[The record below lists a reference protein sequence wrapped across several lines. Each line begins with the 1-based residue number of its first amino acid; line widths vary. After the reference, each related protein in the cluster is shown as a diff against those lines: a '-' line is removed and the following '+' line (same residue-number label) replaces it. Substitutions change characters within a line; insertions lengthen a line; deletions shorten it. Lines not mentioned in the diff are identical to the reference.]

1 MATQKEQLAKLVAD
15 MKALGDEIDA
25 RGDGLA
31 AEEQVTLTKM
41 ANDVNVLVESIK
53 ATATASG
60 TVDMASAFLAD
71 LAEAP
76 VTEKA
81 APVVIDGIVD
91 PQGMTLGEAFAK
103 STVFDEF
110 VKQFKGNDGQIRN
123 DNNVKSAGYNLP
135 GFHAKDLVTGGSDT
149 SGGAFVRPDRLP
161 GIVDLAPDRELT
173 IRSLCTNI
181 TTSSDTFEY
190 VRVTS
195 KTRNAA
201 GVLEATSSAPIDGTT
216 VTDAIGG
223 LKPESAIAFEVVSSP
238 VETIAHWMAIS
249 RRAAADGG
257 HIAGLINQFLLS
269 DLGRAEE
276 DAILTGSGNS
286 PELKGLLSYA
296 LPTVPSAGTDLD
308 AVVDAQAK
316 IRLAGRIPTAIVMH
330 PNDWFSPGFMTAKAS
345 DGQYLITDPRASLDQ
360 LLRVWGLQVVLSN
373 AMTENTAL
381 VGDFRQAVVADREQA
396 SIYVTDSHADF
407 FTRNILAI
415 LAEERL
421 GFGVLDTSAFC
432 TITAV

>member
-76 VTEKA
+76 VSEKA

-103 STVFDEF
+103 SPAFDEF
-110 VKQFKGNDGQIRN
+110 VKQFRGNDGQIRS

-135 GFHAKDLVTGGSDT
+135 GFHAKDLITGGSAT
-149 SGGAFVRPDRLP
+149 SAGALVETARLP
-161 GIVDLAPDRELT
+161 GVTDLVPAREPR
-173 IRSLCTNI
+173 IRDLCTNI
-181 TTSSDTFEY
+181 TIGSDLFEY

-195 KTRNAA
+195 KTNSAA
-201 GVLEATSSAPIDGTT
+201 GVSEATSSAVIDGTT

-223 LKPESAIAFEVVSSP
+223 LKPESALAFEVVASP
-238 VETIAHWMAIS
+238 VETIAHWIPIT
-249 RRAAADGG
+249 RRAAADGSQIRG
-257 HIAGLINQFLLS
+257 MIDAFLFSGLAE
-269 DLGRAEE
+269 AEE
-276 DAILTGSGNS
+276 DAILTGSGTS
-286 PELKGLLSYA
+286 PELKGLMSYT
-296 LPTVPSAGTDLD
+296 LPTVGSAGTDID
-308 AVVDAQAK
+308 AVVAAQATV
-316 IRLAGRIPTAIVMH
+316 RFARRTPTAMVVH
-330 PNDWFSPGFMTAKAS
+330 PNDWFSSGFLLAK
-345 DGQYLITDPRASLDQ
+345 DLNDNYLLGDPRASIDQ
-360 LLRVWGLQVVLSN
+360 INQLWGLRVVVSE
-373 AMTENTAL
+373 AMPENTAI
-381 VGDFRQAVVADREQA
+381 VGDFSQAVVADREQA